1 MNVDIGQPE
10 EVPLDSFKL
19 EASEADQDTVRIR
32 ASTNRDIIESK
43 EYSELALG
51 GSRRNVKLQQY
62 LENDGKVLLFRC
74 YWDDPTRYGSRMYY
88 TLHYYL
94 SDDTVD
100 VGEPSKELWSG
111 SISCL
116 LA

>member
-1 MNVDIGQPE
+1 MEQ
-10 EVPLDSFKL
+10 L
-19 EASEADQDTVRIR
+19 EAKDTSRSN

-43 EYSELALG
+43 QYAELALG

-62 LENDGKVLLFRC
+62 LENDGKVLLFKC

-94 SDDTVD
+94 ADDTVEMLENLPRNSGRD
-100 VGEPSKELWSG
+100 PYPVFWRRAELRKNPHVSAAPG
-111 SISCL
+111 M
-116 LA
+116 